1 MKNYTE
7 TIISQYAQSPSL
19 NRLIDNF
26 NDYIDPQVDIDNFLL
41 NIWDI
46 QTANGA
52 GLDIWG
58 KIVGVG
64 RILKIPSLED
74 VVGFSQQGTESITPF
89 NDGVFYIQ
97 GIEQYNT
104 LSLLDE
110 PYRKLIMIK
119 ALANISRSTPQAI
132 NYILTQLFG
141 GQIRSTSFIDGS
153 RLDGGIVLDE
163 TPLDQ
168 KIVTDEVLTNRCYVA
183 DFGCMNIGLIFEFN
197 LEPWE
202 YALLS
207 QTNVLP
213 IPASVGVKIYQISDS
228 TFGFSQADD
237 YAACFNDGTF
247 LTENIVYASQ

>member
-1 MKNYTE
+1 MKNYTD
-7 TIISQYAQSPSL
+7 TIISQYGQSPTI
-19 NRLIDNF
+19 NRLIDNL
-26 NDYIDPQVDIDNFLL
+26 NEYIDPQHDIENFLL

-46 QTANGA
+46 QTANSA

-58 KIVGVG
+58 KIVGIG
-64 RILKIPSLED
+64 RILKIPSIEN
-74 VVGFSQQGTESITPF
+74 VVGFSQQGEENITPF

-97 GIEQYNT
+97 GIDQYNT

-141 GQIRSTSFIDGS
+141 GQIRRSSFIDGHK
-153 RLDGGIVLDE
+153 LDVDIVLDQ
-163 TPLDQ
+163 TPLESYVVNVD
-168 KIVTDEVLTNRCYVA
+168 TPTNRCYVA
-183 DFGCMNIGLIFEFN
+183 DFGGMNIGLYFEFN

-213 IPASVGVKIYQISDS
+213 IPTGVGAKIYQISDT
-228 TFGFSQADD
+228 TFGFAQADD
-237 YAACFNDGTF
+237 YATPFNDGTF
-247 LTENIVYASQ
+247 MTENIVYAV

>member
-1 MKNYTE
+1 MKNYTD
-7 TIISQYAQSPSL
+7 TIISQYAQSPTI
-19 NRLIDNF
+19 NRLIDNV
-26 NDYIDPQVDIDNFLL
+26 NAYLDPQIDIDNFLL

-64 RILKIPSLED
+64 RILKIPSLEN
-74 VVGFSQQGTESITPF
+74 VVGFSQQTDDNITPF

-97 GIEQYNT
+97 GIDQYNT

-119 ALANISRSTPQAI
+119 ALSNISRSTPQAI

-141 GQIRSTSFIDGS
+141 GQIRKTSFIDGT
-153 RLDGGIVLDE
+153 RLDSDII
-163 TPLDQ
+163 LDQ
-168 KIVTDEVLTNRCYVA
+168 TVLGEKVVTESVPTNRCYVA
-183 DFGCMNIGLIFEFN
+183 DHNNMSIGLVFEFD

-213 IPASVGVKIYQISDS
+213 IPAGVGAKFYQISDT
-228 TFGFSQADD
+228 TFGFLGADD
-237 YAACFNDGTF
+237 YAAPFNDGTF
-247 LTENIVYASQ
+247 MTENIVYAV